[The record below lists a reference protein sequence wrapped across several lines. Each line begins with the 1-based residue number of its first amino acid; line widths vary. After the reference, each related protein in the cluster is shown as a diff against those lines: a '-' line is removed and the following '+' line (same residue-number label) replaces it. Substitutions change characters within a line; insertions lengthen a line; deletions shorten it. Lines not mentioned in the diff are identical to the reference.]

1 MPSSAQA
8 SFPYIFSVSKFLQ
21 VLFTFCKVDALS
33 LSISNIQKHLYM
45 SCLTTSFFV
54 QPGPFDLVGTI
65 VYEID
70 QHPYQNTFY
79 NGTIEVVEPGV
90 LFSMESAFLFTL
102 GTALLVLL
110 GLWINGQI
118 QNLKVTQWFL
128 FFKNNSIYRVSI
140 ICILLIICT

>member
-1 MPSSAQA
+1 LCYNCRFSTMALCLLQFRLLSHIYFLSASSCRYSLLFPELMLQMSPWGTFRNPFYIYHAWPF
-8 SFPYIFSVSKFLQ
+8 SF
-21 VLFTFCKVDALS
+21 A
-33 LSISNIQKHLYM
+33 
-45 SCLTTSFFV
+45 V

-90 LFSMESAFLFTL
+90 LFSMESVFLFTL
-102 GTALLVLL
+102 GIALLILL

-118 QNLKVTQWFL
+118 QNLSKVIQCFL
-128 FFKNNSIYRVSI
+128 FSKK
-140 ICILLIICT
+140 